1 MEWWLLSFFLGA
13 ILSLFLP
20 IVPALFYVN
29 LFLLIAVTVLCLKKW
44 RRYSGLFFGAAWLLF
59 NGLQYD
65 ALWQDNAIDK
75 SRIHQKAHLVRGQV
89 ASLPSHKQGTSRFNL
104 IIEQLDKEPMKKP
117 ITVRLAWRQATI
129 RPKQGQ
135 YLRLKVKIK
144 PAHGFANPGTFSY
157 QTWLRQK
164 QIIATGYVLK
174 SESNQVLNGQVS
186 LRQQLV
192 DRLSLLLPD
201 SHVSSMALALAFGE
215 RNQIT
220 PQQWL
225 VLKATGT
232 QHLIAVSGLHLGLIA
247 GFTFTFAIF
256 LMRGLVCLGLFQ
268 AQSVTW
274 LVGINGKIIALMLS
288 CLMALFYAYLAGFAL
303 PTIRALIMLL
313 LYCGARCLGLRLG
326 LSRWLLLAV
335 FLIIL
340 FVPFSLISLSFW
352 LSLYAVSLIF
362 LLLWRFSSFL
372 STGSKSLRFIKS
384 LLLIQLGLSLFML
397 PLVAVFNLQ
406 LPLVSLPAN
415 ILAVPWMSFTAIPL
429 CLLSVLAL
437 PISESLS
444 LVLLELAVGSLELIW
459 YWLKYLTEISWAAIN
474 ISSLQLLV
482 LSCVVSLLLVGLIG
496 ANVKRVLV
504 PLTGAC
510 LVLIASLYQE
520 TRADK
525 DWQANLMDVGHGLA
539 VVIERHGKAILYDTG
554 ASYPSGFNIAEA
566 VILPYLQYQGIAAL
580 DKLIVSHGDNDHAG
594 GLTKL
599 TDNMPVE
606 TLLGNGLSPLES
618 LGCRQGDRLTWQD
631 LTIRVLW
638 PPKAAVEEGQG
649 KRQRNDDSCVIQI
662 SDGVNRLLL
671 TGDISHKVE
680 GVLQQQAGIKSHV
693 LIAPHHG
700 SKTSSSRDFI
710 AAVAPSLAL
719 FSTGYL
725 NRWKMPN
732 TDVLKRYQDAH
743 INTLNTA
750 ETGMVRVRFGL
761 DNIRVE
767 RYRFDIW
774 PFWFAN

>member
-20 IVPALFYVN
+20 IVPALFYVI
-29 LFLLIAVTVLCLKKW
+29 LFLSVAVCVFCLKKW
-44 RRYSGLFFGAAWLLF
+44 RRFSGLFFGAAWLLF

-75 SRIHQKAHLVRGQV
+75 NRIHKKVILVRGKV
-89 ASLPSHKQGTSRFNL
+89 ASLPSHKQGVSRFNL

-135 YLRLKVKIK
+135 YLQLKVKIK

-164 QIIATGYVLK
+164 QIIATGYVVK
-174 SESNQVLNGQVS
+174 SKINQILESNVK

-201 SHVSSMALALAFGE
+201 SHISAMALALAFGE

-220 PQQWL
+220 PQQWQ
-225 VLKATGT
+225 VLKTTGT

-256 LMRGLVCLGLFQ
+256 LMRGLVCLGLFL
-268 AQSVTW
+268 ASRFTRFAG
-274 LVGINGKIIALMLS
+274 LNGKVIALILS
-288 CLMALFYAYLAGFAL
+288 SMMALFYAYLAGFSL

-326 LSRWLLLAV
+326 LIRWLLLAV

-372 STGSKSLRFIKS
+372 SKGSKSLRFIKS

-406 LPLVSLPAN
+406 LPLISLPAN
-415 ILAVPWMSFTAIPL
+415 LLAVPWMSFTAIPL

-444 LVLLELAVGSLELIW
+444 LILLDLAIASLEAIW
-459 YWLKYLTEISWAAIN
+459 LWLKYLTEISWAAIN

-504 PLTGAC
+504 PLTGSC

-520 TRADK
+520 TRSDQG
-525 DWQANLMDVGHGLA
+525 WQANLMDVGHGLA

-554 ASYPSGFNIAEA
+554 ASYPSGFNMAEA

-580 DKLIVSHGDNDHAG
+580 DKLFISHGDNDHAG

-606 TLLGNGLSPLES
+606 TLVGNGLFPRES
-618 LGCRQGDRLTWQD
+618 IGCRRGEQMIWQGLT
-631 LTIRVLW
+631 LRVLW
-638 PPKAAVEEGQG
+638 PPKAAVEEGRD

-680 GVLQQQAGIKSHV
+680 GVLQRQASIKSHV

-700 SKTSSSRDFI
+700 SKTSSSRGFI
-710 AAVAPSLAL
+710 GAVAPNMAL
-719 FSTGYL
+719 FSTGHL

-750 ETGMVRVRFGL
+750 EAGMIRVRFSR

-767 RYRFDIW
+767 GYRLDIW